1 VSTCLWLLLLPQSQS
16 LRAPPALLGI
26 LIKTLSTTRGDF
38 WEQTS
43 QQLTRKSAGRGE
55 RNARWHVTQR
65 FTSLKGFCL
74 HSDSV
79 CVVECAEHV
88 MERLK
93 NSQRNIKM
101 FVEVISQKEF
111 LNSGSQEE
119 GQKFL
124 PRAFLVVCKKIPFSS
139 FNCSH
144 VAQYDSLSRLLG
156 SEQHSFRPLHAPF
169 VFEFLLH
176 CTC

>member
-1 VSTCLWLLLLPQSQS
+1 LGANFSTINNKKRGTRGEKC
-16 LRAPPALLGI
+16 
-26 LIKTLSTTRGDF
+26 STT
-38 WEQTS
+38 
-43 QQLTRKSAGRGE
+43 
-55 RNARWHVTQR
+55 RWHVTQR

-111 LNSGSQEE
+111 LNSGSQE

-124 PRAFLVVCKKIPFSS
+124 PRALLVVCEKIPFSS